1 MKILIYFFILELF
14 FGFNGKLLVFGGIS
28 IRHWLFAIVLVFI
41 YGKAFFV
48 FLKKWEEEKLSAKM
62 FSKFLKG
69 ELRSFSNFDI
79 VLFCFLLLHFI
90 WIIWIPYTKLDI
102 IPEALNIAISSGI
115 SISIM
120 ALYFPAVYLLRN
132 ENIEWEN
139 YRKFVIGCFIGISVL
154 HIVIYVLERIQ
165 WQYDHSY
172 YFMER
177 VFDAWERLVN
187 GHCEIP
193 QILMPAYAVRI
204 IYGCNIFIL
213 MSFYFIIGQT
223 KKKYILWALLSI
235 VALFTTGTRSLI
247 LGIVVGIFATLY
259 LDYCIHKWNKD
270 TLKKCIMKI
279 GIVFVVSIFIDSMI
293 FQGMNVT
300 RILSSF
306 SVSEEVLEQGNP
318 QSLEWT
324 SSEYS
329 IESEIR
335 GTTNSNSTR
344 ILQVRDLVKKFMEH
358 PFIGHGFVL
367 NVCDM
372 QGISYIV
379 KVGLFGVLLW
389 VIFLATLLS
398 RVIKMEKREKGS
410 AIAVVYIVV
419 AVLVDVQL
427 QCMFGSLVMAMAVFL
442 FLDMEYKENKLQ

>member
-1 MKILIYFFILELF
+1 MMKFLIYIFILELF
-14 FGFNGKLLVFGGIS
+14 FGFNGKLLVFGGVS
-28 IRHWLFAIVLVFI
+28 IRHWLFAIVLIFT
-41 YGKAFFV
+41 YGKAFFT
-48 FLKKWEEEKLSAKM
+48 FSKKWKKEKESSIA
-62 FSKFLKG
+62 FTKFLKE
-69 ELRSFSNFDI
+69 ELLSFSYFDM
-79 VLFCFLLLHFI
+79 VLLCFLLLHAI
-90 WIIWIPYTKLDI
+90 WIVWIPYTKLDI
-102 IPEALNIAISSGI
+102 IPEALNIAISSGL

-132 ENIEWEN
+132 EKIEWN
-139 YRKFVIGCFIGISVL
+139 KYRKFVIGCFIGISVL

-187 GHCEIP
+187 GHCEMP
-193 QILMPAYAVRI
+193 QIVMPAYAVRI

-213 MSFYFIIGQT
+213 MSFYFIIGKT
-223 KKKYILWALLSI
+223 KKKYFLWCLLNI

-247 LGIVVGIFATLY
+247 LGIVVGIFATLC

-270 TLKKCIMKI
+270 ILKKCIMKM
-279 GIVFVVSIFIDSMI
+279 GIILLVSLLMDSI
-293 FQGMNVT
+293 LFQGMNVT
-300 RILSSF
+300 RMLSSF

-344 ILQVRDLVKKFMEH
+344 ILQVRELVKKFMEH
-358 PFIGHGFVL
+358 PFIGHGFV
-367 NVCDM
+367 
-372 QGISYIV
+372 
-379 KVGLFGVLLW
+379 
-389 VIFLATLLS
+389 
-398 RVIKMEKREKGS
+398 
-410 AIAVVYIVV
+410 
-419 AVLVDVQL
+419 
-427 QCMFGSLVMAMAVFL
+427 
-442 FLDMEYKENKLQ
+442 